1 MIPGEYVIW
10 IVLVTAFISVLLSGL
25 YFSKRILRKVMY
37 MLDALE
43 DKETNFRFDEKPLV
57 SRALHRTL
65 NRIRLIFEKER
76 QEINEQE
83 RYYGQMLDCVNTG
96 IVVVDLNERAKGR
109 VLYNNKAATNILG
122 ISSLSNIRQL
132 ANVSSELESCFDTVS
147 EGNNEMKVS
156 FYNEKGQISLSVVA
170 TLASL
175 QGKDVKIIVLNDIS
189 NEMSHNEE
197 ISWNKLI
204 RVLTHEIMN
213 TVTPIAS
220 LSRTLSQGL
229 DSKADDCPFDRNNLK
244 LGLET
249 IAESSNGLIKFVDT
263 YRSLTRISTPV
274 KKAFYLKELV
284 DRVRQLTSKQINDV
298 GATLLYVEK
307 SDDILLYADED
318 QISQV
323 FVNLIKNALQA
334 HAMLIEITAEIDFAE
349 TVVIQ
354 VSNNGKPINKENYD
368 DIFVPF
374 YTTKQEGT
382 GVGLSLSRQIMRM
395 HNGKISLVCSNE
407 KNTVF
412 KLQFK

>member
-10 IVLVTAFISVLLSGL
+10 IVLLTAFISVLLSGL
-25 YFSKRILRKVMY
+25 YVSKRILRKVMY